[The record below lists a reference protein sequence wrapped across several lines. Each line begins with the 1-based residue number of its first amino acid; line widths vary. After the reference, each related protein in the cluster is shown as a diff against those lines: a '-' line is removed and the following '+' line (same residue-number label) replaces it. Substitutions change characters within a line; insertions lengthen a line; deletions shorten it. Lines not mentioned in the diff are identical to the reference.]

1 MNYVFSNIRACFV
14 IDDEARIVEERTIE
28 PDELLN
34 FYNKSKNI
42 EEFFVEKEQELI
54 REYKNNNIK
63 VVRLL
68 DLNDEKLKLR
78 LLRTLFSRFKNND
91 FFKYSRSM
99 LFKITAQKLKS
110 VDLETLIIQNVETL
124 EQLTK
129 TLNIIMKRIREYLVL
144 KNPKLNNM
152 VSDNLTL
159 LDILTHKK
167 QDKYHTDEHELSTKI
182 KDDDIFQGL
191 VLLADSIRKNVD
203 EVKQR
208 IIEETNTLM
217 PETSEVATPIIASKL
232 LMLAGG
238 FKRLATTTSS
248 FIQLLGAEKA
258 LFRHLRTGSKPPKY
272 GILYQHPLVLKADKR
287 LRGKVARKLA
297 LKISLALKKDYFRG
311 V

>member
-1 MNYVFSNIRACFV
+1 
-14 IDDEARIVEERTIE
+14 
-28 PDELLN
+28 
-34 FYNKSKNI
+34 
-42 EEFFVEKEQELI
+42 
-54 REYKNNNIK
+54 
-63 VVRLL
+63 
-68 DLNDEKLKLR
+68 
-78 LLRTLFSRFKNND
+78 
-91 FFKYSRSM
+91 M